1 MRSESPVIIVQLH
14 SNPEASINLSYRNL
28 IFFIIIF
35 ITNFLVIFSNFDLI
49 NFWFLNFIDLF
60 DTMFYANMTLRLK
73 TMTSDVPKN
82 WKSSYIACNVK
93 FQRSNICVFQRPELI
108 VEHWNRENHELR
120 NALFAQRDLRCND
133 F

>member
-14 SNPEASINLSYRNL
+14 SNPEALINLSYRNL

-60 DTMFYANMTLRLK
+60 DTIFMQIWLYDLKRWRLMFQ
-73 TMTSDVPKN
+73 KN
-82 WKSSYIACNVK
+82 ESLVISRVT
-93 FQRSNICVFQRPELI
+93 
-108 VEHWNRENHELR
+108 
-120 NALFAQRDLRCND
+120 
-133 F
+133 